1 MYIPA
6 FNRVTDDDE
15 VVDFMRRYAFA
26 TIVTAKDGLPTATHL
41 PFSVDRRGEDLFLT
55 SHFAKANAQWMELA
69 SHKALV
75 IFSEPHA
82 YISPRHYDHST
93 NVPTWNYISVHAY
106 GYGRLLTDPSEA
118 LRALEGMIDTYE
130 AGYRSQ
136 WDALPEDYRMKMLK
150 GIVAFEVKVSE
161 LQAKKKLSQN
171 RSEAERDRIINALSA
186 SSDTNETAIAAF
198 MERDR
203 RKD

>member
-6 FNRVTDDDE
+6 FNRATDDEE

-26 TIVTAKDGLPTATHL
+26 TIVTVKDGLPTATHL
-41 PFSVDRRGEDLFLT
+41 PFLVDRRGEDLFLT
-55 SHFAKANAQWMELA
+55 SHFAKANPQWRDLA
-69 SHKALV
+69 THKVLV

-82 YISPRHYDHST
+82 YISPQHYDHSN
-93 NVPTWNYISVHAY
+93 NVPTWNYIAVHVY
-106 GYGRLLTDPSEA
+106 GDGKLLTDPSDA
-118 LRALEGMIDTYE
+118 VRVLEGMIDTYE

-136 WDALPEDYRMKMLK
+136 WDALPDDYRMKMLK

-171 RSEAERDRIINALSA
+171 RSEAERDRIIDALSA
-186 SSDTNETAIAAF
+186 SSDTNETDIAAF
-198 MERDR
+198 MDRDR
-203 RKD
+203 HKK